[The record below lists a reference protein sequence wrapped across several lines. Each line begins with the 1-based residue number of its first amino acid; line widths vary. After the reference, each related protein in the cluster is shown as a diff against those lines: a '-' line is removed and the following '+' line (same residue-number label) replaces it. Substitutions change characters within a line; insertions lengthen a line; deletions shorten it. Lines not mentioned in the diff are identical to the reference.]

1 MFGTVRERERERE
14 RGKVREIEGERE
26 REREREKGREEEKR
40 CHPEIV
46 REGVKGKRRSG
57 ERFKTL
63 CVFFWKTLLFRF
75 GSPLHWSIHPP
86 HTHTQTVLCLHSGG
100 LNGNGC
106 LPMVLVI
113 QGERG
118 GGERCGEV
126 N

>member
-1 MFGTVRERERERE
+1 M
-14 RGKVREIEGERE
+14 
-26 REREREKGREEEKR
+26 EKGRKAMPLR
-40 CHPEIV
+40 DWG
-46 REGVKGKRRSG
+46 EGVKGNDGVGRGSRPCVYFSG
-57 ERFKTL
+57 KPCFFVLDLL
-63 CVFFWKTLLFRF
+63 CTGLFTPF
-75 GSPLHWSIHPP
+75 SL
-86 HTHTQTVLCLHSGG
+86 THTQTVLCLHSGG

>member
-1 MFGTVRERERERE
+1 MRES
-14 RGKVREIEGERE
+14 EGERE
-26 REREREKGREEEKR
+26 RRKWREEEKR

-46 REGVKGKRRSG
+46 REGVKRKRRSG

-63 CVFFWKTLLFRF
+63 CVFFLENPAFSFWISFALVY
-75 GSPLHWSIHPP
+75 SPPP
-86 HTHTQTVLCLHSGG
+86 HTHTHTHTQTVLCLHSGG

-118 GGERCGEV
+118 GGERCGEA